1 MITKNDVSK
10 VYDTV
15 LSIPGMSELVKIDL
29 KISRKNVLLL
39 SHIINNGLESESD
52 DFGLLSSVSKEE
64 LAELKNLSE
73 DCLQRAG
80 LVELNQ
86 KLTTLSEACKS

>member
-1 MITKNDVSK
+1 MITKDEVFK

-15 LSIPGMSELVKIDL
+15 LSIPGMSEVVKMDL

-39 SHIINNGLESESD
+39 SHVIGKGLDLKGD
-52 DFGLLSSVSKEE
+52 DAGLLSSVSEE
-64 LAELKNLSE
+64 GLSDLKNLSDE
-73 DCLQRAG
+73 CLQKAG

-86 KLTTLSEACKS
+86 KLTTLREACKA

>member
-15 LSIPGMSELVKIDL
+15 LSIPGMNEIVRIDL

-39 SHIINNGLESESD
+39 THVIGRGADLKD
-52 DFGLLSSVSKEE
+52 DDAGLLASVSEE
-64 LAELKNLSE
+64 GLQNLKNLSE
-73 DCLQRAG
+73 ECLQKAG

-86 KLTTLSEACKS
+86 KLKTLSEACRT

>member
-15 LSIPGMSELVKIDL
+15 LSIPGMSEVVKIDL
-29 KISRKNVLLL
+29 KVSRKIVLLL
-39 SHIINNGLESESD
+39 NHVIIKGIALKENDGGMLANVSEEALMD
-52 DFGLLSSVSKEE
+52 
-64 LAELKNLSE
+64 LKNLSE
-73 DCLQRAG
+73 ECLQKAG

-86 KLTTLSEACKS
+86 KLTTLNEACKS